1 MKVRIFTIKFHMME
15 VSLNFFKRIIIR
27 YLYITI
33 ASIIYGMAIS
43 LFLDKNDLVPGGI
56 SGLAIILNRL
66 IDVETG
72 TIIFLVNV
80 PILII
85 GAWKFGMKFI
95 LDTLYAVVISS
106 FVINLFAGFP
116 SITKDRFLA
125 TIIGG
130 SMLAFGLGTI
140 LKNGASSGG
149 MDIVVQ
155 LVRLKYR
162 HLKTATVFL
171 ISDIIVIILSF
182 FVFGNMEIILYSII
196 TCVTSSKVMDKVL
209 YGKDEAKLLYIIV
222 KDKYKEKEL
231 VECLLKELFV
241 GVTYLNGIGA
251 YEYNDKKI
259 IMCAIRKNQLSK
271 AKEIVRDT
279 DDSAFVIIT
288 SANEILGEGYKS
300 HYSKNL

>member
-66 IDVETG
+66 IDIEIG

-80 PILII
+80 PVLII

>member
-1 MKVRIFTIKFHMME
+1 M
-15 VSLNFFKRIIIR
+15 NNFKRIILR

-33 ASIIYGMAIS
+33 ATIIYGMAIS

-66 IDVETG
+66 FNIETG
-72 TIIFLVNV
+72 TIVFLVNV

-85 GAWKFGMKFI
+85 GAWKFGIKFI
-95 LDTLYAVVISS
+95 LDTLYVVVISS
-106 FVINLFAGFP
+106 SVINLFSDFQA
-116 SITKDRFLA
+116 ITRDHFLA

-130 SMLAFGLGTI
+130 SMLAFSLGTI

-171 ISDIIVIILSF
+171 ISDMIVIIFSF
-182 FVFGNMEIILYSII
+182 FVFGNIEIILYSII
-196 TCVTSSKVMDKVL
+196 TCVTSAKVMDKVL

-222 KDKYKEKEL
+222 KNKYKEKEL
-231 VECLLKELFV
+231 VEDLLKELYV
-241 GVTYLNGIGA
+241 GVTYLKGIGG
-251 YEYNDKKI
+251 YGNNEKKI
-259 IMCAIRKNQLSK
+259 IMCAIRKNQLPK
-271 AKEIVRDT
+271 AKEIVRDI
-279 DDSAFVIIT
+279 DDSAFMIIT

-300 HYSKNL
+300 HYSKSL

>member
-1 MKVRIFTIKFHMME
+1 ME
-15 VSLNFFKRIIIR
+15 VSLNNFRGIILK

-33 ASIIYGMAIS
+33 ATIIYGMAIS
-43 LFLDKNDLVPGGI
+43 LFLDKNNLVPGGI
-56 SGLAIILNRL
+56 SGLAIVLNRL
-66 IDVETG
+66 FNVETG

-85 GAWKFGMKFI
+85 GAWKFGIKFI
-95 LDTLYAVVISS
+95 LDTLYVVVISS
-106 FVINLFAGFP
+106 AVINFFSNFTP
-116 SITKDRFLA
+116 VTEDKFLA
-125 TIIGG
+125 TVIGG
-130 SMLAFGLGTI
+130 SMLAFSLGTI

-171 ISDIIVIILSF
+171 ISDMAVIILSF
-182 FVFGNMEIILYSII
+182 FIFGNIEIILYSII
-196 TCVTSSKVMDKVL
+196 TGVTSAKIMDKVL

-222 KDKYKEKEL
+222 KDKHKEKEL
-231 VECLLKELFV
+231 VECLLKKLFV
-241 GVTYLNGIGA
+241 GVTYLKGIGA
-251 YEYNDKKI
+251 YENSEKRI
-259 IMCAIRKNQLSK
+259 IMCAIRKNQLPK

-279 DDSAFVIIT
+279 DDSAFMIIT

-300 HYSKNL
+300 HYSKSL